1 MTFRNTSLLLS
12 VLLLCGCGTEPAEE
26 TTSDNSGDDMSTRVA
41 TNNSGPPQGAGAQM
55 SGPGASMQDEGA
67 ESMQDEGASSGG
79 AGHEG
84 QGPPGMQGAFGA
96 YEGANDPTLAAGTG
110 ATPGDPASAGAGHAG
125 DPTLTA
131 GTGATPGDP
140 ASAGAG
146 HAGDPTLTA
155 GTGAGPG
162 NPTAGAPPGIDPSGG
177 HAGDPTA
184 GAAGANIDP
193 RMADGEG
200 GLGAEGGLLAGQDG
214 AAGVTGEGQQ
224 QNLEKNDFKP
234 GTADYVVKE
243 VLVHIAKG
251 ELEGLEDVISGSATG
266 LAKKLRSADMTET
279 SLTTLQGQV
288 KTASFQNK
296 RQIRAERLYNF
307 KNSAKEILA
316 FKVRKVRGEYRV
328 TSFVIRQPKG

>member
-96 YEGANDPTLAAGTG
+96 DEGANDPTLA
-110 ATPGDPASAGAGHAG
+110 
-125 DPTLTA
+125 A

>member
-1 MTFRNTSLLLS
+1 
-12 VLLLCGCGTEPAEE
+12 
-26 TTSDNSGDDMSTRVA
+26 
-41 TNNSGPPQGAGAQM
+41 
-55 SGPGASMQDEGA
+55 
-67 ESMQDEGASSGG
+67 
-79 AGHEG
+79 
-84 QGPPGMQGAFGA
+84 MQGAFGVD
-96 YEGANDPTLAAGTG
+96 EGADDPTLTGATPGDPASAGSAGHDGDPTLTGATPGDPASAGSAGHAGDPTLTG
-110 ATPGDPASAGAGHAG
+110 ATPGDPASAGA
-125 DPTLTA
+125 
-131 GTGATPGDP
+131 
-140 ASAGAG
+140 AG
-146 HAGDPTLTA
+146 HD
-155 GTGAGPG
+155 
-162 NPTAGAPPGIDPSGG
+162 
-177 HAGDPTA
+177 GDPTA
-184 GAAGANIDP
+184 GAAGANVDP
-193 RMADGEG
+193 RMLDGEG

-243 VLVHIAKG
+243 VLVHISKG